1 VFSLRAEVS
10 LNVLVFVMEV
20 RCVVCEGR
28 SKSNVLVFV
37 MEVRCVVYEGRSK
50 S

>member
-1 VFSLRAEVS
+1 VLTVRVEVS

-28 SKSNVLVFV
+28 SKS
-37 MEVRCVVYEGRSK
+37 
-50 S
+50 

>member
-1 VFSLRAEVS
+1 MLTVRVEVS

-28 SKSNVLVFV
+28 SKS
-37 MEVRCVVYEGRSK
+37 
-50 S
+50 